1 MRLAVT
7 FLSIFLVISC
17 TLHSFHFLCLLLFI
31 HFCGSRCF
39 PFHCV
44 NFNALRNLKRHC
56 RRCRCR
62 REHKSKAARHSLFK
76 LCLSPAFN
84 RASFV
89 IEINVAHTPWH
100 ALRQLL
106 QYIYNINSNHICK
119 HCYEFIISLN
129 YVQQQ

>member
-1 MRLAVT
+1 MSLTVVYVYKRT
-7 FLSIFLVISC
+7 K
-17 TLHSFHFLCLLLFI
+17 LCESVYLCMPFSVSLLKL
-31 HFCGSRCF
+31 
-39 PFHCV
+39 
-44 NFNALRNLKRHC
+44 
-56 RRCRCR
+56 
-62 REHKSKAARHSLFK
+62 HSLFK
-76 LCLSPAFN
+76 LCLSPASN